1 MKLNRIIKLAILI
14 PVVAACD
21 DMFDPGIEN
30 NQDFESLTR
39 VPVNA
44 AGLAMHGY
52 SDLPYQ
58 GGAQSFSDVATDDA
72 VSNDDFSCA
81 NEWEKNQYL
90 KVGNGLWSSKQGGV
104 NPLNQWTSRRTNLQ
118 YVNRFL
124 EEMHSFKWAGKEVVN
139 EMFKDQIKGEV
150 LALRALQTFYFLRAH
165 CGYAGGEL
173 LGVPCLTHSET
184 AGDDFNVPRA
194 TFKECIDQ
202 IFSDLKEARE
212 YLPYDYVNIKDADIP
227 EKYKAIGV
235 DNAEDYNRVFGATKS
250 GRMSGRIA
258 AALEAQVALFAAS
271 PAYSDQSG
279 VTWADAAEKAAEL
292 LNTIGGVSGI
302 DPNGNHW
309 YNNIDEIRDVRGGR
323 VPAEIIW
330 RDNVSE
336 TNSLEGDCYP
346 ASLFGKAR
354 INPTQNLV
362 DAFPM
367 ANGYPITDA
376 ASGYDPQNPYE
387 DRDPRFDLYIVH
399 DGSDFGP
406 YRSTDKIK
414 NTDLINT
421 TVDDK
426 NNVDGL
432 DAEKGGA
439 PTRTGY
445 FMRKLL
451 NEDCIIKMRDGGSG
465 ISAQHKYNARIR
477 YTEIFLAYAE
487 AANEAY
493 EAKGTAPGAS
503 YSAYDVIKAIRERA
517 GITDT
522 KYLDECAKSKETMR
536 ELIRNE
542 RRIELCFEGH
552 RFWDL
557 RRWKAN
563 LNEPVKAM
571 EIKTAGGKKTYNV
584 VDVKNETRN
593 FDDCM
598 YYGPVPETEINKWSA
613 LKQNDGWDRF

>member
-1 MKLNRIIKLAILI
+1 M
-14 PVVAACD
+14 VAACD
-21 DMFDPGIEN
+21 DLIEPGIEN
-30 NQDFESLTR
+30 NQDFEMLTK
-39 VPVNA
+39 VPTNA

-58 GGAQSFSDVATDDA
+58 GGVSSFSDVATDDA
-72 VSNDDFSCA
+72 VSNDDLSVK

-90 KVGNGLWSSKQGGV
+90 KVGNGLWSSKQGGI
-104 NPLNQWTSRRTNLQ
+104 NPLDQWTSRRTNIQ

-124 EEMHSFKWAGKEVVN
+124 DEMDGFKWTGNAVVN

-150 LALRALQTFYFLRAH
+150 YALRALQTFYFLRAH
-165 CGYAGGEL
+165 CGYVGGEL
-173 LGVPCLTHSET
+173 LGVPCLTHPET
-184 AGDDFNVPRA
+184 AGDNFNVPRSS
-194 TFKECIDQ
+194 FKDCIKQ
-202 IFSDLKEARE
+202 IFSDLEEART
-212 YLPYDYVNIKDADIP
+212 YLPYDYANVKDAEIP

-235 DNAEDYNRVFGATKS
+235 DYAEDYNRVFGANKS

-279 VTWADAAEKAAEL
+279 VTWDDAAKKAAEL

-309 YNNIDEIRDVRGGR
+309 YNNIDEIRSARGGS

-330 RDNVSE
+330 RGNVSE
-336 TNSLEGDCYP
+336 TNSLETDCYP
-346 ASLFGKAR
+346 ASLAGKAR

-376 ASGYDPQNPYE
+376 ASGYDPQDPYE
-387 DRDPRFDLYIVH
+387 GRDPRFDLYIVH

-426 NNVDGL
+426 DNIDGL
-432 DAEKGGA
+432 DAEKGGF

-445 FMRKLL
+445 YMRKLL
-451 NEDCIIKMRDGGSG
+451 NEDCIIQMKGGSG
-465 ISAQHKYNARIR
+465 VSAQHKYDARIR

-493 EAKGTAPGAS
+493 GPTSPAPGAS
-503 YSAYDVIKAIRERA
+503 YSAYDVIKAIRQRG
-517 GITDT
+517 GIEDDQ
-522 KYLDECAKSKETMR
+522 YLESIKSDQSKMR
-536 ELIRNE
+536 DLIRNE

-571 EIKTAGGKKTYNV
+571 EIKTVNGKKTYNV
-584 VDVKNETRN
+584 VDVKNEIRN
-593 FDDCM
+593 YDDCM
-598 YYGPVPETEINKWSA
+598 YYGPVPETEINKWPA
-613 LKQNDGWDRF
+613 LKQNDGWNRF